1 VPTLIERGQC
11 EALPSYLVDVQFT
24 LLVVVSLAVNLI
36 FFAIHPI
43 FTSYYI
49 IPIDMISLWTPLLA
63 TPACARTSGHPS
75 TGQRLIAV

>member
-49 IPIDMISLWTPLLA
+49 IPIDMISLWTRCSQRRLA
-63 TPACARTSGHPS
+63 RGQAVIPQPANA
-75 TGQRLIAV
+75 